1 MAYDEL
7 LLIEDVTS
15 AQTLGSAYEGTGKDL
30 SQGSYRNASPHWVR
44 LVISA
49 GAASGGDVTVNFT
62 IQHSTASGSGYTD
75 HSNAVTVVGASAVSP
90 AILWIPVATD
100 KRYIRVKAAK
110 VSGTITTGLKW
121 TAHLGN
127 SQPQ

>member
-44 LVISA
+44 IAISA
-49 GAASGGDVTVNFT
+49 GAASDVTVNFT
-62 IQHSTASGSGYTD
+62 IQHSSESGSGYTD
-75 HSNAVTVVGASAVSP
+75 HSNATTVVGASAISP
-90 AILWIPVATD
+90 ATLFIPVATD
-100 KRYIRVKAAK
+100 KRYIRIKAAK